1 MGKCDL
7 SYCVRRMTE
16 DDISA
21 VSELDRRIFPDM
33 KMPTNFENELK
44 NCMAH
49 YIVACECDSAKS
61 ISSNDSN
68 VIGYAGLWIMVSEA
82 HIVNI
87 AVAHNYRR
95 RGLGELLLLALIEL
109 ALDMKCNMMTLEVRA
124 SNVTAQRLYQK
135 YGFTSRG
142 IRKGYYNDNR
152 EDGIIMTVDN
162 IMSKTFR
169 EACKKL
175 KSDYQKKRGA
185 AEIILTAPFK

>member
-1 MGKCDL
+1 M

-49 YIVACECDSAKS
+49 YIVAYECDLAES
-61 ISSNDSN
+61 IISNDSN
-68 VIGYAGLWIMVSEA
+68 IIGYAGLWIMVSEA

-142 IRKGYYNDNR
+142 VRKGYYNDNR

>member
-7 SYCVRRMTE
+7 SYCLRRMTE

-61 ISSNDSN
+61 INSNDSN

-142 IRKGYYNDNR
+142 VRKGYYNDNR

-162 IMSKTFR
+162 INSKTFKG
-169 EACKKL
+169 EYKKL
-175 KSDYQKKRGA
+175 KGDYQKKRGA

>member
-1 MGKCDL
+1 
-7 SYCVRRMTE
+7 
-16 DDISA
+16 
-21 VSELDRRIFPDM
+21 
-33 KMPTNFENELK
+33 
-44 NCMAH
+44 
-49 YIVACECDSAKS
+49 
-61 ISSNDSN
+61 
-68 VIGYAGLWIMVSEA
+68 
-82 HIVNI
+82 
-87 AVAHNYRR
+87 
-95 RGLGELLLLALIEL
+95 
-109 ALDMKCNMMTLEVRA
+109 MMTLEVRA

>member
-1 MGKCDL
+1 M

-49 YIVACECDSAKS
+49 YIVACECDLAES

-142 IRKGYYNDNR
+142 VRKGYYNDNR

-162 IMSKTFR
+162 INSKTFTD
-169 EACKKL
+169 ACKKL